1 MKRTAAV
8 LVTTIV
14 GITTLSGCGGGGDP
28 YCHAVDKN
36 KTTLNTF
43 GQKRTN
49 AAYATYAKAFAD
61 VGKEAPASIKKDWTT
76 LSTVTTGILDA
87 QNKTGL
93 KLEEMT
99 DSEKVKKLSPAQLK
113 ELNTAYKTFN
123 GTTKQR
129 NAVVKNVKQECKINL
144 K

>member
-14 GITTLSGCGGGGDP
+14 GITTLSGCGGGDP
-28 YCHAVDKN
+28 YCDAVEKN
-36 KTTLNTF
+36 KSTLNTF
-43 GQKRTN
+43 GQTRSN
-49 AAYATYAKAFAD
+49 AAYAKYAKVFAD

-87 QNKTGL
+87 QKKAGL

-99 DSEKVKKLSPAQLK
+99 DTAKVKKLKPAQLK

-123 GTTKQR
+123 ATTKQR
-129 NAVVKNVKQECKINL
+129 NAVVKNVKQKCKINL

>member
-1 MKRTAAV
+1 MKSTATV
-8 LVTTIV
+8 LVTAIV
-14 GITTLSGCGGGGDP
+14 GITTLSGCGGGDP
-28 YCHAVDKN
+28 YCEAVDKN
-36 KTTLNTF
+36 KNTLNTF

-49 AAYATYAKAFAD
+49 AAYANYAKVFGD
-61 VGKEAPASIKKDWTT
+61 VGKQAPAAIKKDWTT

-87 QNKTGL
+87 HKKVGI

-99 DSEKVKKLSPAQLK
+99 DKAKVKKLSDAQRE
-113 ELNTAYKTFN
+113 ELNAAYTTFN
-123 GTTKQR
+123 ETKAQR

>member
-8 LVTTIV
+8 LITTIV
-14 GITTLSGCGGGGDP
+14 GITTLSGCGGGDP
-28 YCHAVDKN
+28 YCDAVDKN
-36 KTTLNTF
+36 KATLNTF
-43 GQKRTN
+43 GEKRTN
-49 AAYATYAKAFAD
+49 AAYTQYAKVFGD
-61 VGKEAPASIKKDWTT
+61 VGKQAPASIKKDWTM

-87 QNKTGL
+87 QKKVGL

-99 DSEKVKKLSPAQLK
+99 DTAKVKKLNQAQLK
-113 ELNTAYKTFN
+113 ELNTAYQTFN

-129 NAVVKNVKQECKINL
+129 NAVVKNVLQKCDIKL

>member
-14 GITTLSGCGGGGDP
+14 GITTLTGCGAGGDP
-28 YCHAVDKN
+28 YCDAVDKN

-43 GQKRTN
+43 GKTRTN
-49 AAYATYAKAFAD
+49 AAYATYAKAFTE
-61 VGKEAPASIKKDWTT
+61 VGKQAPASIKKDWTT

-87 QNKTGL
+87 QKKTGL

-99 DSEKVKKLSPAQLK
+99 DSEKVKKLSDAQLK
-113 ELNTAYKTFN
+113 ELNAAYKTFN

>member
-1 MKRTAAV
+1 MKSTATV
-8 LVTTIV
+8 LVMAIV
-14 GITTLSGCGGGGDP
+14 GITTLSGCGGGDP
-28 YCHAVDKN
+28 YCEAVDKIKN
-36 KTTLNTF
+36 TLNTF
-43 GQKRTN
+43 GEKRTN
-49 AAYATYAKAFAD
+49 AAYAKYAKVFGD

-87 QNKTGL
+87 QKKTGL
-93 KLEEMT
+93 KLEDMT
-99 DSEKVKKLSPAQLK
+99 DSEKVKKLSDAQLK
-113 ELNTAYKTFN
+113 ELNAAYKTFN